1 MSGIRKLFEAA
12 SADAVHLG
20 IGEPHVQPPDHVIK
34 AFIEAA
40 RQGKNRYSPTAG
52 IPELRDAIAGEY
64 EGRWPEPA
72 VGNVAVTSGS
82 TAALFAALFSI
93 VQEGDE
99 VLVPDPGFVLY
110 RPHVQ
115 MCGASSVPYPTPHE
129 NGFQVDL
136 DRLAEHIT
144 SDTKAIIVN
153 SPSNPTG
160 VTLDEATVDGIAEL
174 ADEHDLWVI
183 SDEAY
188 DAIVY
193 DQPHA
198 SLLGKVDKLVYLN
211 TFSKRYA
218 MTGWR
223 LGFALAPEALAE
235 KIRIVAYHMY
245 AAPQTPAQYAAVAA
259 IDGPQDHVTRMVE
272 DLRERRDL
280 ISDRLE
286 TIDRVDLVRP
296 TGAFYA
302 FPEVDVPETSMDLA
316 MKLLDAGLVT
326 APGSAFGAMGEGHIR
341 FSFATDPT
349 TIDAGLQ
356 IFEKVLDE
364 Y

>member
-12 SADAVHLG
+12 SDDAIHLG
-20 IGEPHVQPPDHVIK
+20 IGEPHVQPPGHVIE

-52 IPELRDAIAGEY
+52 IPALREAIAGEY
-64 EGRWPEPA
+64 EDRWPEPT

-82 TAALFAALFSI
+82 TAALFATLFSI

-115 MCGASSVPYPTPHE
+115 MCGATSVPYPMPHE
-129 NGFQVDL
+129 RGFQVDL
-136 DRLAEHIT
+136 DGLAEQVT

-174 ADEHDLWVI
+174 ADEHDLWVL

-193 DQPHA
+193 DEPHA

-223 LGFALAPEALAE
+223 LGYALAPDDLAE

-245 AAPQTPAQYAAVAA
+245 AAPQTPAQHAAVAA
-259 IDGPQDHVTRMVE
+259 IRGPQDHVTRMVDE
-272 DLRERRDL
+272 LRERRDL
-280 ISDRLE
+280 ISRRLE
-286 TIDRVDLVRP
+286 ALDRVSLVRP

-302 FPEVDVPETSMDLA
+302 FPRVDVQETSMDLA

-326 APGSAFGAMGEGHIR
+326 APGSAFGSMGEGHIR
-341 FSFATDPT
+341 FSFATAPE

-356 IFEKVLDE
+356 VFEKVLE
-364 Y
+364 GY